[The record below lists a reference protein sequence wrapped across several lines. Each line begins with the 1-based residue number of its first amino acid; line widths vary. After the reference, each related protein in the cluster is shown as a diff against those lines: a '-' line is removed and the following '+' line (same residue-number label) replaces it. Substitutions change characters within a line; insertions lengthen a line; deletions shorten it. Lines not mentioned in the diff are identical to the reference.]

1 MSVPLST
8 LSMSPLA
15 QRKWILPRIITDIRP
30 FEGVRGAFGL
40 PACFVSLL
48 SQRGLVE
55 TASVESFLYPK
66 LRSLSAPELLPD
78 MSLAVERVDTAMRN
92 GEKIV
97 LYGDY
102 DVDGV
107 ASLALIS
114 RVLSAYQVR
123 TECFLPRRSEEGYG
137 LTLVGIKRCLEEY
150 RPNLLI
156 AVDCGTNS
164 AEEVAEIRR
173 RGIDVVILDHHEVH
187 SRRPNCTALVN
198 PKMGR
203 DLHYLC
209 STGVAFKL
217 AHALMK
223 YHAIPNINLKD
234 YLDIVALAT
243 VADLVPLVGE
253 NRTLVKWGLE
263 QMRTTRWAGL
273 AALTQTAGIKAS
285 IRSADVGF
293 RLGPRINAAGRLGTA
308 YQALALLLS
317 DDPVECIRLATILNA
332 QNYERQ
338 TVEKSV
344 TQEVEF
350 WIEEHHDR
358 ARGAAI
364 IAGHQNWHSGVLGI
378 VASRIARRYHRPTLL
393 IGFDGRGVGRGS
405 GRSIEGFP
413 LIKALRRCS
422 NILEEFGGHR
432 MAVGLT
438 LSEANF
444 ENFCTSFEEVA
455 KSLMTEEMLIPRLY
469 LDAEVSAESLSYSL
483 LEWQDQLEP
492 FGSSN
497 PQPLFL
503 LRQLQPIR
511 SPYWMGSK
519 HLSLKLSSGRQQ
531 LQAVFF
537 NATGFSIPCPPWDV
551 AFHLD
556 RNEFSKHPSFQLR
569 IVDIRSSNRSL

>member
-1 MSVPLST
+1 
-8 LSMSPLA
+8 
-15 QRKWILPRIITDIRP
+15 
-30 FEGVRGAFGL
+30 
-40 PACFVSLL
+40 
-48 SQRGLVE
+48 
-55 TASVESFLYPK
+55 
-66 LRSLSAPELLPD
+66 